1 MSLSPQQA
9 PEKAA
14 PQVPLGDTNPAM
26 WVALSQEERQA
37 RDRYRAFVA
46 EHVSPFADA
55 WDRAGMLPRDL
66 VDRLRANA
74 LLGAPIARALGGGG
88 LDPLRY
94 GLLTEELGRGCSS
107 VRTLLTVHD
116 MVSLTLARWASP
128 KLAAQ
133 WLPRLAK
140 AEALAALALSEPE
153 VGSDAARV
161 TTTALAVDRGY
172 VLDGRK
178 TWTSFGQWAD
188 VFLILAQCENKPTA
202 FLVPADTPGLERQ
215 PIDHVVGT
223 RASCLAS
230 LELRGCQVPS
240 DCLVGRIGFGFT
252 HVMSTA
258 LDHGRFSVAWGS
270 VGLAQACLDACLEY
284 TYARQQGGG
293 PLAGHQ
299 LVQRKLTEMIAS
311 VHAARL
317 ACCRAATLRASGDCG
332 ATGETMIAKYLASRA
347 AVRAAGDAVQLHGAN
362 GLSEH
367 YPVARLLRD
376 AKVMEIIEGSSQIQ
390 QVAIAQMP
398 IPDL

>member
-1 MSLSPQQA
+1 
-9 PEKAA
+9 
-14 PQVPLGDTNPAM
+14 
-26 WVALSQEERQA
+26 
-37 RDRYRAFVA
+37 
-46 EHVSPFADA
+46 
-55 WDRAGMLPRDL
+55 MLPRDL
-66 VDRLRANA
+66 VDRLRAEA
-74 LLGAPIARALGGGG
+74 LLGTPISRACGGGG

-128 KLAAQ
+128 ELAAQ
-133 WLPRLAK
+133 WLPRLAS

-153 VGSDAARV
+153 VGSDAARA
-161 TTTALAVDRGY
+161 TTTAMAVDRGY

-188 VFLILAQCENKPTA
+188 VFLVLAQCEDKPTA

-230 LELRGCQVPS
+230 LELRGCRVPS
-240 DCLVGRIGFGFT
+240 DHLVGRIGLGFT

-284 TYARQQGGG
+284 THARQQGGG

-299 LVQRKLTEMIAS
+299 LVPRKLTEMIAS

-317 ACCRAATLRASGDCG
+317 ACCRAATLRASGDVG
-332 ATGETMIAKYLASRA
+332 AIGETMIAKYLASRA
-347 AVRAAGDAVQLHGAN
+347 AVRAAGDAVQLDGAN
-362 GLSEH
+362 GLSTRG
-367 YPVARLLRD
+367 PRPAS
-376 AKVMEIIEGSSQIQ
+376 AAATGSRRAPGTASRK
-390 QVAIAQMP
+390 
-398 IPDL
+398 DR